1 MDPEAVSR
9 ATRVPHG
16 GTTDTSVLDFS
27 ANTNPERPDG
37 VRDVYVAAF
46 DSATRY
52 PDDDYRDFR
61 EAAAAYVSRDQRGES
76 GRAGHDT
83 HCSPDDVI
91 PTAGGLEALRL
102 AFEVTLGPGD
112 SALVPQPSF
121 GEYDREIRLQ
131 GADPVSVAHDE
142 ILDADPKPH
151 EVAVVCTPNN
161 PTGEVAPPDDLRA
174 FADRCREA
182 GTVLIVD
189 EAFLDFTDTP
199 SIAGDPGVVVARSL
213 TKMFGLPGIRAGF
226 AIAVG
231 TLRDRLAVARRS
243 WSLSTPAAAVGAHCM
258 RDEAFVARTRER
270 VASERERLRESLSD
284 DFEVY
289 PSDAP
294 FLLLDV
300 GDRNVDAVV
309 ETARE
314 RGVAIRDA
322 TTFPTLDSHVRVAV
336 KRPDENDQLLRAL
349 ADV

>member
-1 MDPEAVSR
+1 MDPDAVSR
-9 ATRVPHG
+9 ASRVPHG

-27 ANTNPERPDG
+27 ANTNPERPEG
-37 VRDVYVAAF
+37 VRDVYAAAF
-46 DSATRY
+46 DDATRY
-52 PDDDYRDFR
+52 PDDEYREFR
-61 EAAAAYVSRDQRGES
+61 VAAAEYVSRDQAE
-76 GRAGHDT
+76 AA
-83 HCSPDDVI
+83 CSPDDVI

-131 GADPVSVAHDE
+131 GAEPVSVAHDA
-142 ILDADPKPH
+142 ILDADPERH

-161 PTGEVAPPDDLRA
+161 PTGAVASPNELRE
-174 FADRCREA
+174 FAARCRESD
-182 GTVLIVD
+182 TVLVVD
-189 EAFLDFTDTP
+189 EAFLDFTDVP
-199 SIAGDPGVVVARSL
+199 SLAGTSGVVVARSL

-226 AIAVG
+226 AVAVG
-231 TLRDRLAVARRS
+231 ELRQRLAVARRS

-258 RDEAFVARTRER
+258 RDEAFVSRTRER
-270 VASERERLRESLSD
+270 VAAERERLRESLSD
-284 DFEVY
+284 DFDVF

-300 GDRNVDAVV
+300 GDRDVATVV